1 MFFGCTAL
9 TSAPALPATTLADGC
24 YQRMFQGCTSLK
36 ISSTQTGAYQYE
48 WRNPTSGTGT
58 TAFSWNLD
66 MLLGTGGTFTSDPDI
81 NKTYYVE
88 NPPVSGFNIT
98 FEENGGTTINGNNI

>member
-1 MFFGCTAL
+1 
-9 TSAPALPATTLADGC
+9 
-24 YQRMFQGCTSLK
+24 MFQGCTSLK

-48 WRNPTSGTGT
+48 WRIPTSGTGT

-66 MLLGTGGTFTSDPDI
+66 MLSGTGGTFTSDPDI

-88 NPPVSGFNIT
+88 NLPVSEFNIT
-98 FEENGGTTINGNNI
+98 INDELYEVVSD